1 MICAVCLQLQTEKKS
16 KGFRKEGR
24 NLSKQEQPDQV
35 NLVASSVIATFP
47 QLPSS
52 LGILQILVSPKRAK
66 VHSSLMQ
73 SFLQGDINLTPV
85 PKWAF
90 TFLLEIK
97 TCNELEAGGFVFL
110 LGDLFGSV

>member
-73 SFLQGDINLTPV
+73 SFLQGGINLTPV
-85 PKWAF
+85 PKRTF

-97 TCNELEAGGFVFL
+97 MCNELEAGGFVFL
-110 LGDLFGSV
+110 LGDLFGLV